1 MNEFSRVLTTLAN
14 KRDDLKKEKR
24 KKILENTKLL
34 IYLFV
39 TFLKVSGNRRKFLI
53 NLIAFINNNVSI
65 YA

>member
-1 MNEFSRVLTTLAN
+1 MNEFSRVLTILAN

-53 NLIAFINNNVSI
+53 NLIAFIKNNVSI

>member
-1 MNEFSRVLTTLAN
+1 MNEFSRVLTILAN